1 MAVENCRREPV
12 SAGDVAMETNTEA
25 GVPTDVVARQ
35 VREFVKVSD
44 KIEPMRARCQFRF
57 IYLFVC
63 LVTFQERSY
72 PIFGKGNR
80 LNNVSSR
87 NEILWKSTEI

>member
-1 MAVENCRREPV
+1 
-12 SAGDVAMETNTEA
+12 METDTDA
-25 GVPTDVVARQ
+25 GVSTDVIARQ
-35 VREFVKVSD
+35 VREFVKVFD
-44 KIEPMRARCQFRF
+44 QIEPMRARCQFCS
-57 IYLFVC
+57 IYLYVC

-72 PIFGKGNR
+72 PIFGKVNR